1 MKVKIKKQGKVK
13 EFKLISKWEDVTLV
27 KWLKLIDFHKGTKSK
42 EAQETIAA
50 LSNIPKD
57 LIKQLELKD
66 VAVIM
71 SKLSELQAKQDS
83 SLKRIVEVNGKRYGF
98 HPNLD
103 EITLGEYADLETMIK
118 NDIEKNMPEV
128 MAILYR
134 PIVEENNDVYTIE
147 AYDGNIT
154 IRAEEMK
161 KMSAEQVQSA
171 LVFFYHFATLLL
183 LTLESSLTQVLKEM
197 KMQLPQNLLQKSGV
211 GLE

>member
-1 MKVKIKKQGKVK
+1 MY
-13 EFKLISKWEDVTLV
+13 
-27 KWLKLIDFHKGTKSK
+27 
-42 EAQETIAA
+42 
-50 LSNIPKD
+50 
-57 LIKQLELKD
+57 
-66 VAVIM
+66 
-71 SKLSELQAKQDS
+71 
-83 SLKRIVEVNGKRYGF
+83 KRQ
-98 HPNLD
+98 
-103 EITLGEYADLETMIK
+103 
-118 NDIEKNMPEV
+118 
-128 MAILYR
+128 ILYR